1 MERELFEKLYTLDHI
16 PALPTVGKSVNSMLA
31 GADIDN
37 PAVLEYISGLIC
49 YDPSLTLEILKIA
62 NSEVYGFKRKV
73 SSVLDALRVLNNDL
87 IKLIFTQ
94 HPVLPQLEMYDER
107 LREELALLVKHSI
120 EVHMGADE
128 LMKVIRV
135 EDYEEK
141 IVKDEVLAAAT
152 IHDIGIYFLAVYFPR
167 EYVPWIEGVRETG
180 LHMRKRKREIY
191 ALPDHSL
198 IGSILSDIWNL
209 PLSIVRSIALHH
221 SPWAGYEK
229 WGLETD
235 LIYLADCFS
244 PSYYRL
250 YYGEDVYTVY
260 EHIAMKTKITDTMER
275 LRIAYKDIPGIINR
289 VQERSETVFRELG
302 LIAGAG
308 PAVVKPVT

>member
-16 PALPTVGKSVNSMLA
+16 PALPSVWKSVNSMLV
-31 GADIDN
+31 GAHIDN
-37 PAVLEYISGLIC
+37 PTVLEYISGLIC
-49 YDPSLTLEILKIA
+49 YDPSLTIELLKIA

-94 HPVLPQLEMYDER
+94 HPVLPDLRMYDKK

-120 EVHMGADE
+120 EVNICAHE
-128 LMKVIRV
+128 LMKVIKV
-135 EDYEEK
+135 EDHEEK

-152 IHDIGIYFLAVYFPR
+152 IHDIGLYFLAVYFPH
-167 EYVPWIEGVRETG
+167 EYLPWIEGVRETG
-180 LHMRKRKREIY
+180 LNMRKRKKEVY

-198 IGSILSDIWNL
+198 IGSVLSDIWNL
-209 PLSIVRSIALHH
+209 PPSIVRSLALHH

-229 WGLETD
+229 WGLESD
-235 LIYLADCFS
+235 IVYLADCFS
-244 PSYYRL
+244 PHYYRL

-260 EHIAMKTKITDTMER
+260 EHIAMKNKITDTMER
-275 LRIAYKDIPGIINR
+275 LRIDYQETPGIINR
-289 VQERSETVFRELG
+289 VKERSGAVFRELG
-302 LIAGAG
+302 LEANGDLVI
-308 PAVVKPVT
+308 